1 MGGIGISRRGLLTS
15 GAAAALASV
24 AGCAPDAGPNS
35 RQVASASYSPHQ
47 PGIVTAPHAAA
58 VFAAFDI
65 RVPDRDALAGLLR
78 LISTQIAAAPAEIL
92 VSVGASL
99 FDGRYGL
106 AGHRPTALTT
116 MPSFPN
122 DALDPARCHGDLLLQ
137 VCAPDAATVQATLA
151 GIERAAGAGL
161 VPRWRMPAFRQENSI
176 SANGR
181 PTTRNLLG
189 FQEGT
194 SNPDVHDAAT
204 MAQLVWVAQDSVEP
218 HWVAGGSY
226 QVIRLVR
233 FATQLWDREPLSTQE
248 AVFGRRR
255 SDGVPLGRDTETEDF
270 TYTDDPAGR
279 FVALDAHIRLANPRT
294 PETAGSRILRRGY
307 SYRTD
312 TDEGLVFVCF
322 QRDLGKGFET
332 VQRRLTGETLDKY
345 ILPFGGGYFFALPGA
360 APGEHLGA
368 RLLAS

>member
-1 MGGIGISRRGLLTS
+1 
-15 GAAAALASV
+15 
-24 AGCAPDAGPNS
+24 
-35 RQVASASYSPHQ
+35 
-47 PGIVTAPHAAA
+47 VTAPPAAA

-65 RVPDRDALAGLLR
+65 RVPDRDALSGLLR
-78 LISTQIAAAPAEIL
+78 LISTQVAAAALGEIL

-106 AGHRPTALTT
+106 GPRRPAALTI

-122 DALDPARCHGDLLLQ
+122 DALDLAWCHGDLLLQ
-137 VCAPDAATVQATLA
+137 VCAPDSAAAQASLTA
-151 GIERAAGAGL
+151 IERASGTGL
-161 VPRWRMPAFRQENSI
+161 VPRWRMPAFRQENTI
-176 SANGR
+176 AANGR

-189 FQEGT
+189 FQEGMG
-194 SNPDVHDAAT
+194 NPDVRDAAS
-204 MAQLVWVAQDSVEP
+204 MAQLVWVAPGGSEP
-218 HWVAGGSY
+218 RWAAGGSY

-255 SDGVPLGRDTETEDF
+255 SDGVPLGRDIEPADF
-270 TYTDDPAGR
+270 TYADDPTGR
-279 FVALDAHIRLANPRT
+279 FVALDAHIRRANPRT

-307 SYRTD
+307 SYRTG

-332 VQRRLTGETLDKY
+332 VQRRLTGEALDKY
-345 ILPFGGGYFFALPGA
+345 ILPYGGGYFFALPGA
-360 APGEHLGA
+360 APDEYLGK
-368 RLLAS
+368 RMLAA